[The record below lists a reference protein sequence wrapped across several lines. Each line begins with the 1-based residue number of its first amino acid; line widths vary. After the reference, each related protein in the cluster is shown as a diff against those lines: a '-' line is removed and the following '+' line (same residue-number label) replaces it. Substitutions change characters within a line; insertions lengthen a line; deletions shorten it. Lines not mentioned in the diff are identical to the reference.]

1 MVEQHELEE
10 LTARLGAPHLEQMT
24 VRRGAPSQLLVHW
37 GCGCTAIGE
46 AASSAGV
53 RWSRC
58 EHHAGSEAALSQA
71 P

>member
-1 MVEQHELEE
+1 MVQLHELVE

-24 VRRGAPSQLLVHW
+24 VRRGEPSQLLLHW
-37 GCGCTAIGE
+37 GCGCTALGTPGSE
-46 AASSAGV
+46 DTRTGV

-58 EHHAGSEAALSQA
+58 EHHADVAA